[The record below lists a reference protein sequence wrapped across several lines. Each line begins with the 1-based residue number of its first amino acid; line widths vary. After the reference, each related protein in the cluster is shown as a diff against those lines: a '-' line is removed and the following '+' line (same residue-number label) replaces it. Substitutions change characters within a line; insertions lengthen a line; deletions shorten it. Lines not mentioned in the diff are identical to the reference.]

1 MVSAPSVRR
10 QRKAARRAEIHA
22 ERVRRYG
29 HRRSPIVRLAIWGAG
44 ALFLLLAIYAIHG
57 LLVDPAERGRAAL
70 ASGDARSARVDF
82 LNAIAERPRDAT
94 LRIDLARALN
104 DLGRS
109 VEAERQLAKAAE
121 LGAMPA
127 ALSVESA
134 RARLGADDAA
144 GALNLLGGP
153 VLPAQAAL
161 ANALAG
167 DAAYRLRDFANA
179 ARYYAL
185 ALRLAPND
193 GDIWTRYARY
203 RLAEQDML
211 GADNAADRARTLA
224 PRSGAAWWVKA
235 DVVRYRA
242 GPVAA
247 LAWYRA
253 ALSHAPNDVG
263 ILAEYAAALGEAGR
277 YSAMLDPLS
286 RAAELDAY
294 NPRVLFLEA
303 TLAAR
308 GGEPALARALLQ
320 RIHGDDANLPAVLT
334 LRSAVEL
341 SLDTPVAA
349 ADYAGRLLQ
358 IQPDNREARRLY
370 ALALATSGN
379 ARGAI
384 AAIDAIT
391 TASDADSWSLL
402 LLARAFAANGWQ
414 NDASQPALRASLLQ
428 TGAAGSI
435 RPIATDENAGVS
447 PAIMAIRAAL
457 ASGDYARARTLADAL
472 LTANPGVAQAAL
484 VAGDVAR
491 ESGDLTGARTLYRRA
506 ADLRFDR
513 RTMLSLVALQ
523 LQMGDRAGAA
533 NTLGQYMA
541 HWPEDS
547 AAMRISA
554 GMAAEDGH
562 WQAAKDALLAARDRV
577 GGRDAL
583 LLAQLARCDLE
594 LGGVGDALAAGRQ
607 AYALMPGN
615 ASVSAIY
622 GISLLRNG
630 GNRTDALDLLRKAA
644 ILAPEDRQIA
654 QWWAEAVESAR
665 Q

>member
-1 MVSAPSVRR
+1 MNLTIETA
-10 QRKAARRAEIHA
+10 
-22 ERVRRYG
+22 
-29 HRRSPIVRLAIWGAG
+29 
-44 ALFLLLAIYAIHG
+44 
-57 LLVDPAERGRAAL
+57 RAAL
-70 ASGDARSARVDF
+70 ARGDA
-82 LNAIAERPRDAT
+82 T
-94 LRIDLARALN
+94 GALT
-104 DLGRS
+104 
-109 VEAERQLAKAAE
+109 
-121 LGAMPA
+121 
-127 ALSVESA
+127 ALS
-134 RARLGADDAA
+134 
-144 GALNLLGGP
+144 GP
-153 VLPAQAAL
+153 VPTGQVGL

-167 DAAYRLRDFANA
+167 DAAYRNRDFTAAAQHYAN
-179 ARYYAL
+179 

-193 GDIWTRYARY
+193 GNIWTRYARY

-211 GADNAADRARTLA
+211 GADNAADRARALA
-224 PRSGAAWWVKA
+224 PASAAAWWVKA

-242 GPVAA
+242 GPIAA

-253 ALSHAPNDVG
+253 ALGHAPNDVG

-277 YSAMLDPLS
+277 YTAMLDPLS

-320 RIHGDDANLPAVLT
+320 RIGGDGANQPAVLT

-402 LLARAFAANGWQ
+402 LLSRAFAANGWQ
-414 NDASQPALRASLLQ
+414 GDAAQPALRASLLQ
-428 TGAAGSI
+428 SGAAGSI
-435 RPIATDENAGVS
+435 HPIATDDSAGVT
-447 PAIMAIRAAL
+447 PAIMEIRAAL
-457 ASGDYARARTLADAL
+457 RGEDFARARSLADAL
-472 LTANPGVAQAAL
+472 LAANPGVPQAAL
-484 VAGDVAR
+484 IAGDVAR
-491 ESGDLTGARTLYRRA
+491 EGGDLAGALGLYRRA

-523 LQMGDRAGAA
+523 LQMGDRQGASA
-533 NTLGQYMA
+533 TLGQYMA
-541 HWPEDS
+541 HWPEDT

-554 GMAAEDGH
+554 GMAAEEGR
-562 WQAAKDALLAARDRV
+562 WQAAKDALVAARDRV

-594 LGGVGDALAAGRQ
+594 LGGVGDALASARQ

-622 GISLLRNG
+622 GITVLRNG
-630 GNRTDALDLLRKAA
+630 GNRTDALDLLRKAMQ
-644 ILAPEDRQIA
+644 LAPQDRQIA

-665 Q
+665 

>member
-10 QRKAARRAEIHA
+10 QRKAERRAEQ
-22 ERVRRYG
+22 VRRYG
-29 HRRSPIVRLAIWGAG
+29 HRRAPIVRIALWGAG

-57 LLVDPAERGRAAL
+57 FLVDPAERGRAAL

-82 LNAIAERPRDAT
+82 LNAIAEHPRDAT

-104 DLGRS
+104 DLGRA

-121 LGAMPA
+121 LGAPPLNLTIETARA
-127 ALSVESA
+127 ALA
-134 RARLGADDAA
+134 RGDAA
-144 GALNLLGGP
+144 SALSALDGP
-153 VLPAQAAL
+153 VPARQAAL

-167 DAAYRLRDFANA
+167 DAAYRNRDFAA
-179 ARYYAL
+179 AAQYYAR
-185 ALRLAPND
+185 AVRLAPND

-211 GADNAADRARTLA
+211 GADNAADRARALA
-224 PRSGAAWWVKA
+224 PQSGAAWWVKA

-242 GPVAA
+242 GPVAS

-294 NPRVLFLEA
+294 NPRLLFLEA

-320 RIHGDDANLPAVLT
+320 RIAGDDANQPAVLT

-402 LLARAFAANGWQ
+402 LLSRAFAANGWQ

-428 TGAAGSI
+428 TGAAASI
-435 RPIATDENAGVS
+435 HPIANDQRAGVS
-447 PAIMAIRAAL
+447 PAIMEIRAAL
-457 ASGDYARARTLADAL
+457 GGGDFARARTLADAL
-472 LTANPGVAQAAL
+472 LAANPGVPQAAL
-484 VAGDVAR
+484 IAGDVAR
-491 ESGDLTGARTLYRRA
+491 EGGDLAGALSLYRRA
-506 ADLRFDR
+506 ADLHFDR

-523 LQMGDRAGAA
+523 LQMGDRQGASA
-533 NTLGQYMA
+533 TLGQYMA
-541 HWPEDS
+541 HWPEDT
-547 AAMRISA
+547 AAMRIA
-554 GMAAEDGH
+554 AAMAAEEGR

-594 LGGVGDALAAGRQ
+594 LGGVGGALAAARQ

-622 GISLLRNG
+622 GISILRNG
-630 GNRTDALDLLRKAA
+630 GNRTDALDLLRKAMQ
-644 ILAPEDRQIA
+644 LAPEDRQIA

>member
-10 QRKAARRAEIHA
+10 QRKAERRAEQ
-22 ERVRRYG
+22 VRRYG
-29 HRRSPIVRLAIWGAG
+29 HRRAPIVRLAIWGTVALLILIG
-44 ALFLLLAIYAIHG
+44 AYAIHG
-57 LLVDPAERGRAAL
+57 FLVDPAERGRAAL

-82 LNAIAERPRDAT
+82 LNAIAEQPRDAT

-104 DLGRS
+104 NLGRS
-109 VEAERQLAKAAE
+109 TDAERQLAKAAE
-121 LGAMPA
+121 LGAQPIN
-127 ALSVESA
+127 LTIESA
-134 RARLGADDAA
+134 RARLGMGDAT
-144 GALNLLGGP
+144 GALDALNGP
-153 VLPAQAAL
+153 IPAAQAGL

-167 DAAYRLRDFANA
+167 DAAYRNRDFAA
-179 ARYYAL
+179 AAQYYAG

-211 GADNAADRARTLA
+211 GADNAADRARALA
-224 PRSGAAWWVKA
+224 PTSGAAWWVKA

-242 GPVAA
+242 GPVAS

-253 ALSHAPNDVG
+253 ALDHAPNDVG
-263 ILAEYAAALGEAGR
+263 ILAEYAAALGEGGR

-320 RIHGDDANLPAVLT
+320 RIDGDDANQPAILT

-358 IQPDNREARRLY
+358 LQPDNREARRLY

-384 AAIDAIT
+384 AAIDMIT

-402 LLARAFAANGWQ
+402 LLSRAFAANGWQ
-414 NDASQPALRASLLQ
+414 GDADQPALRASLLQ
-428 TGAAGSI
+428 TGAAGGI
-435 RPIATDENAGVS
+435 HPIANDQSVGVA
-447 PAIMAIRAAL
+447 PAIMAIRSAL
-457 ASGDYARARTLADAL
+457 GVRDFARARGLADAL
-472 LTANPGVAQAAL
+472 LAANPGVPQAVL
-484 VAGDVAR
+484 IAGDVAR
-491 ESGDLTGARTLYRRA
+491 EGGDLAGAQNLYRRA

-513 RTMLSLVALQ
+513 RAMLSLVALQ
-523 LQMGDRAGAA
+523 LQMGDRQSAA
-533 NTLGQYMA
+533 ATLGQYMA
-541 HWPEDS
+541 HWPEDT

-554 GMAAEDGH
+554 GMAAEDGR

-594 LGGVGDALAAGRQ
+594 LGGVGDALASARQ
-607 AYALMPGN
+607 AYALMPSN

-622 GISLLRNG
+622 GIALLRNG
-630 GNRTDALDLLRKAA
+630 GNVTDALDLLRKAA
-644 ILAPEDRQIA
+644 QLAPQDRQIA

-665 Q
+665 